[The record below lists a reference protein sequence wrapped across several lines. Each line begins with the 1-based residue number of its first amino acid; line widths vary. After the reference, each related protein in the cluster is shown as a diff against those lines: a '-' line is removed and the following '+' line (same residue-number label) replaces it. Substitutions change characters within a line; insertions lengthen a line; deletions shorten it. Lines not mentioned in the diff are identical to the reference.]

1 MSGKGQKRT
10 SHDVRGASALPPITD
25 IRWMERHAWLRLNKA
40 VRKDSPVERS
50 GRRSCHFCSC
60 SPFARSLRID
70 ICLKYLEIPA
80 TIQIEILKRECR
92 SSNPAWS
99 ASHSCPRRFRVYI
112 ARKPG
117 VRGILATGEGSLC
130 PEFDDSS
137 VRRAENLC
145 AASAV
150 FPFSG
155 ARSQVEARVIV
166 LAFGMHLD

>member
-1 MSGKGQKRT
+1 MDITASQKKRIANNLEQT
-10 SHDVRGASALPPITD
+10 NNCTTFPDGGEYDEAICVISRSQLADGGVWYPP
-25 IRWMERHAWLRLNKA
+25 ER
-40 VRKDSPVERS
+40 VTP
-50 GRRSCHFCSC
+50 
-60 SPFARSLRID
+60 
-70 ICLKYLEIPA
+70 KYLAKNFFVSAGAFVLTFALVMVVP
-80 TIQIEILKRECR
+80 
-92 SSNPAWS
+92 SP
-99 ASHSCPRRFRVYI
+99 ASHSCSRRFRVYI

-117 VRGILATGEGSLC
+117 VREILATGEGSLC